1 MDLNLHGKTAVIP
14 GSSSGLGLAIA
25 RALSAE
31 GANVVLTG
39 RRADLVDAEA
49 ARLPHALGIAL
60 DLTEESAPGQLVAAT
75 TERFGAVDILVLNG
89 GGPPHN
95 NAEHVTDDEI
105 LTAVH
110 HLVLQQVRL
119 TRLVL
124 PGMRE
129 KGWGRILSV
138 GSSGV
143 QQPIPG
149 LALSNLGR
157 AGLAG
162 YLKTLAAEVAADG
175 VTVNMVIP
183 GRIDTDR
190 VGSLDRSVAARTGHT
205 AEEARARSEAT
216 IPMGRYGR
224 PEEYAAVVAFLAG
237 TGASYVTGTQVRC
250 DGGLVR
256 AH

>member
-1 MDLNLHGKTAVIP
+1 MDLHLHGKTAIVP

-25 RALSAE
+25 QSLSAE
-31 GANVVLTG
+31 GANVVLAG
-39 RRADLVDAEA
+39 RRAELVEAEA
-49 ARLPHALGIAL
+49 ARLPSALAVAL
-60 DLTEESAPGQLVAAT
+60 DLTEEGAPERLVAAA

-95 NAEHVTDDEI
+95 NAETVTDDQI
-105 LTAVH
+105 LTALH

-129 KGWGRILSV
+129 RSWGRILSV

-157 AGLAG
+157 SGLAG

-175 VTVNMVIP
+175 VTVNMVVP

-190 VGSLDRSVAARTGHT
+190 VGSLDRSVAERSGQT
-205 AEEARARSEAT
+205 ADEARARSEAT

-224 PEEYAAVVAFLAG
+224 PEEFAAVVAFLAG

-256 AH
+256 GH

>member
-1 MDLNLHGKTAVIP
+1 MDLQLHGKTALIP

-31 GANVVLTG
+31 GANVVLCG
-39 RRADLVDAEA
+39 RRTDLVEAEA
-49 ARLPHALGIAL
+49 ARLPNALGIAL
-60 DLTEESAPGQLVAAT
+60 DLAADAAPADLVAAAT
-75 TERFGAVDILVLNG
+75 ARFGPIDILVLNG
-89 GGPPHN
+89 GGPPHE
-95 NAEHVTDDEI
+95 NAENVTDDQV
-105 LTAVH
+105 LAAVH
-110 HLVLQQVRL
+110 TLLLQQIRL

-129 KGWGRILSV
+129 RGWGRILSV

-149 LALSNLGR
+149 LALSNMAR

-190 VGSLDRSVAARTGHT
+190 VASLDRSVAAHAGLS
-205 AEEARARSEAT
+205 AEAARIRSEAT
-216 IPMGRYGR
+216 IPLGRYGR
-224 PEEYAAVVAFLAG
+224 PEEYAAVVTFLAG
-237 TGASYVTGTQVRC
+237 EGASYVTGTQLRV